1 MTTLNEALLRIA
13 ALERSLESMAGMLDA
28 GRAFSVR
35 NPAELNNSEDET
47 KSLCLWCRNSTLVR
61 LGTQKKMITCRF
73 PEIASLVAS
82 DDYYQKHRDTGA
94 VTACSRFEP
103 EDSDKS

>member
-1 MTTLNEALLRIA
+1 MTTLKEALLRIA
-13 ALERSLESMAGMLDA
+13 ALERSLESMAGILDA
-28 GRAFSVR
+28 GRVFSVGD
-35 NPAELNNSEDET
+35 PAKLPDPYDESE
-47 KSLCLWCRNSTLVR
+47 SLCLMCRNSTLVR
-61 LGTQKKMITCRF
+61 LGTQEQMITCRF

-94 VTACSRFEP
+94 VTACSRFEL